1 MSELPTIVVGVP
13 GKWADRSAILESIV
27 KHSGGYLFAGMLL
40 MHIETKWS
48 CSLEIYE
55 NDPNLRRAFEIAG
68 GGRFSAAQLDEID
81 EHTFTLYLSCDG
93 GSPENARA
101 LMNAVTAILNCGG
114 AGVKI
119 ESTGIAHTPERW
131 RELDASELPVALMD
145 AFVTYVGGDGGFYS
159 CGMQNIGFRDAV
171 VNSGVSPND
180 AANLLFTLNAYIAL
194 ENATIGDGETFSV
207 DATSPRYR
215 VNKKQ
220 CDMFATDD
228 LFHNPYGIHDLTP
241 A

>member
-1 MSELPTIVVGVP
+1 
-13 GKWADRSAILESIV
+13 
-27 KHSGGYLFAGMLL
+27 
-40 MHIETKWS
+40 
-48 CSLEIYE
+48 
-55 NDPNLRRAFEIAG
+55 
-68 GGRFSAAQLDEID
+68 
-81 EHTFTLYLSCDG
+81 
-93 GSPENARA
+93 
-101 LMNAVTAILNCGG
+101 MNAVTAILNCGG

-171 VNSGVSPND
+171 FNSGVSPND

-215 VNKKQ
+215 VNKDNAI
-220 CDMFATDD
+220 CLRRMTCSIIRMASMT
-228 LFHNPYGIHDLTP
+228 
-241 A
+241 